1 MDHTRRMKAFA
12 LGIAIFALLVP
23 IAAQVHAAADPVPC
37 APAYV
42 QGAVPATQA
51 PDYSYTSDGFLE
63 LHFRL
68 TTTKWKY
75 NYGRLL
81 DYDANCNLLI
91 GGGGMWGDKQS
102 YAWPMGVSHLVLRY
116 AEDNPALPGMHHFNA
131 YNGDTGAP
139 LSLDPNT
146 PLGMLAGFYT
156 YPSNRPIHRII
167 VGNRDATNFSWD
179 TETGDLISTAA
190 LPVKITPVKT
200 PVLIVPGI
208 LGTDITK
215 GSEKLWLD
223 LGHNFTDVGD
233 QFMDPLQLNADLT
246 PSDTGLTL
254 GGVVSRETV
263 DVGLGKLSIF
273 DYTDGLIKEFK
284 DQGYVEGTDLFTFPY
299 DWRYGVSGVFS
310 NGQTNVDLLRQKIA
324 DIAAQTGSSKVDV
337 VAHSTGGLLV
347 KKGVADHPSDHHIGK
362 AVFVGVPNAGAP
374 KAAKVLLS
382 GDSFGVPWLADS
394 EMQKIAKN
402 LPVAYDLLPSLQ
414 YVTTKGS
421 YVKIVDQGLWGS
433 SSRDLDFGQTT
444 DFLLTDHQ
452 LNTLTSNGS
461 QALHTAS
468 FDNFDMRTAGV
479 DLYSINGCKSGT
491 IGNIIERRQKDIF
504 GNLLVSYD
512 QPQQTS
518 GDGTV
523 PLESATNLP
532 IDAGHVYYALKADH
546 GKMPSQNGIRQK
558 IVNLLSGSQLSVG
571 SGLMTQDISQCKLHG
586 KAISIYSP
594 VAIQVTDALG
604 NRAGVAADG
613 SVENSIPGA
622 NFEIMG
628 EHKFVYLPDD
638 EGQTYT
644 IALKGSGDGTF
655 TLQNQNIANDQV
667 TQTEVFTDLSVT
679 TALLGQVQMSSASTT
694 LSLDDNGDGII
705 DQIVQPTAVVYPDT
719 MPPEAIVQFDPALKD
734 LRFTSSDN
742 VSTPDKVTVAD
753 AGGHVVLTDEA
764 GNTLDVGFVETNRRN
779 ALKAGIQSL
788 TYNGQAVSIP
798 SNSFSFSWRLDSQG
812 VLKSLTQV
820 VKSRGGFSIKAVY
833 DGNQTVLTGTD
844 QTGKIHKTLAG
855 LLLLK
860 VSTNRG
866 DFTWTY

>member
-1 MDHTRRMKAFA
+1 MDNIKTYVVLISVFS
-12 LGIAIFALLVP
+12 IS

-91 GGGGMWGDKQS
+91 GGGGMWGDKQG

-116 AEDNPALPGMHHFNA
+116 AEDNPALPGMYHFNA
-131 YNGDTGAP
+131 YNGDTGAL

-167 VGNRDATNFSWD
+167 VGNRDAADFSWD
-179 TETGDLISTAA
+179 TETGDLISTPA
-190 LPVKITPVKT
+190 LPMKIIPVKT

-208 LGTDITK
+208 LGTDINK

-223 LGHNFTDVGD
+223 LEHNFTDVGD

-246 PSDTGLTL
+246 PSDTSLSLGDVIRVATMTPATL
-254 GGVVSRETV
+254 VNY
-263 DVGLGKLSIF
+263 

-284 DQGYVEGTDLFTFPY
+284 NQGYVEGADLFTFPY

-324 DIAAQTGSSKVDV
+324 DIMAQTGSSKVDI

-421 YVKIVDQGLWGS
+421 YVKIVDQGLLGS

-586 KAISIYSP
+586 KAISLYSP

-705 DQIVQPTAVVYPDT
+705 DQVVQPTAVVYPDT

-734 LRFTSSDN
+734 FRFTSSDN
-742 VSTPDKVTVAD
+742 VSAPDKVTVAD
-753 AGGHVVLTDEA
+753 AGGHVILTDEA

>member
-1 MDHTRRMKAFA
+1 MNDIKTYVV
-12 LGIAIFALLVP
+12 LISIFSIS

-51 PDYSYTSDGFLE
+51 PDYSYTPDGFLE

-91 GGGGMWGDKQS
+91 GGIGMWGDKQS
-102 YAWPMGVSHLVLRY
+102 YAWPTGVSHVVLRY
-116 AEDNPALPGMHHFNA
+116 AEDNPTLPGMYHFNA
-131 YNGDTGAP
+131 YNGDTGAL
-139 LSLDPNT
+139 LSLDPNS
-146 PLGMLAGFYT
+146 PLGTLAGLYT
-156 YPSNRPIHRII
+156 YLSNRPIHRII
-167 VGNRDATNFSWD
+167 IGNRDAVDFNWD

-190 LPVKITPVKT
+190 LPMKITPAKT

-208 LGTDITK
+208 LGTDINK

-246 PSDTGLTL
+246 PSDTSLSLGDVIRVATMTPATL
-254 GGVVSRETV
+254 VNY
-263 DVGLGKLSIF
+263 

-284 DQGYVEGTDLFTFPY
+284 NQGYVEGTDLFTFPY

-324 DIAAQTGSSKVDV
+324 DIMAQTGSSKVDI

-347 KKGVADHPSDHHIGK
+347 KKDVADHPSDHHIGK
-362 AVFVGVPNAGAP
+362 AVFVGVPNTGAP
-374 KAAKVLLS
+374 KATKVLLS
-382 GDSFGVPWLADS
+382 GDGFGIPWLADS

-414 YVTTKGS
+414 YVATKGS
-421 YVKIVDQGLWGS
+421 YVKIVDQGLLGS

-444 DFLLTDHQ
+444 DFLLADHQ
-452 LNTLTSNGS
+452 LNALSSNGS

-491 IGNIIERRQKDIF
+491 IGNVIERRQKDIF

-512 QPQQTS
+512 QPQVTP

-532 IDAGHVYYALKADH
+532 IDASHVYYAIRADH
-546 GKMPSQNGIRQK
+546 GKMPSQNGIRQE

-571 SGLMTQDISQCKLHG
+571 SGLMTQDVSRCKLNG

-638 EGQTYT
+638 EGQMYT
-644 IALKGSGDGTF
+644 IALKGSGEGTF

-667 TQTEVFTDLSVT
+667 TQTEVFADLSVT
-679 TALLGQVQMSSASTT
+679 MALLGQVQMSSASTT
-694 LSLDDNGDGII
+694 LSLDDNGDGVV
-705 DQIVQPTAVVYPDT
+705 DQVVQPTAVVYPDT
-719 MPPEAIVQFDPALKD
+719 TPPEAIIQFDPVLKD
-734 LRFTSSDN
+734 LRFTASDN
-742 VSTPDKVTVAD
+742 VSASETVTVAD

-764 GNTLDVGFVETNRRN
+764 DNMLDVGFVETNRRS
-779 ALKAGIQSL
+779 ALKASIQSL
-788 TYNGQAVSIP
+788 MYNGQAVSVP
-798 SNSFSFSWRLDSQG
+798 SNSFSFSWKLDSQG

-833 DGNQTVLTGTD
+833 DGSQTVLTGTD